1 MEFLKKIAHEING
14 NRILRSLV
22 LAVCGLIVLIFLVN
36 IMLNMF
42 TRHGQIREVPD
53 FSGMTIEEAVRAGSS
68 SRLKIQVNDSL
79 YLPVYEGGV
88 ILEQTPS
95 AGARVKSGRRIFVTV
110 NSYNQRKAVIPYV
123 SGYSLRQAKNNL
135 EVAGFQIER
144 LVYRDDIA
152 TNNVLDQRYKGQRIT
167 AGSKVEAEIGSGITL
182 VVGVDPGAER
192 QAVPRVVGYSL
203 REAKSRLLEAGFN
216 IGKID
221 RDDDITTVNERDAK
235 VYAQSP
241 AAGSRLSY
249 GSDISMSIT
258 LDEIKLAKGLTDA
271 EKAAREAAAAAAKA
285 AEYIDGMEVDE

>member
-42 TRHGQIREVPD
+42 TRHGQVREVPD